1 MASLAPH
8 RPPSRDPSRTGIAAQ
23 LPAGPDP
30 QDLKQLASAMAAAAV
45 TLQRL
50 PRAAGDGPAGARSAW
65 PDMVRATRF
74 AIFETRRATQPR
86 PSPSEIDAMEQM
98 IALLWE
104 INGYQRQLV
113 WARACGVR
121 WAVLQDRYRRSRT
134 TLNRDYRAALTALAG
149 GARAETAQRGK
160 QGDRAGL
167 QRAGPNRMGPNRTG
181 PK

>member
-1 MASLAPH
+1 MAASAPH
-8 RPPSRDPSRTGIAAQ
+8 RPPSRHPSRTGFAAHQ
-23 LPAGPDP
+23 PTGLDP
-30 QDLKQLASAMAAAAV
+30 QDLKRLGDAMAAAAV

-50 PRAAGDGPAGARSAW
+50 PRVAGDGPAGARSAW

-74 AIFETRRATQPR
+74 AIFETLRATRPR

-121 WAVLQDRYRRSRT
+121 WVVLQDRYRRSRT
-134 TLNRDYRAALTALAG
+134 TLNRDYRAALAVLAG
-149 GARAETAQRGK
+149 AALVGTAQRGK
-160 QGDRAGL
+160 AGDRAGL
-167 QRAGPNRMGPNRTG
+167 NRAGPNRTG
-181 PK
+181 PNLTGPK